1 MRAVIIVYQ
10 DFRENDEAKSSQH
23 RIIHRLIRSAEKSS
37 EGEDIV
43 KQNYEMKQ
51 EIQILREQIKFL
63 EQTNHLQQQQQ
74 QQQQQEE
81 EEWSDT
87 KIINILD
94 RSIPIKVT
102 VNNVKREI
110 VYMEI
115 DVDYIKKR
123 KRQNRET
130 Q

>member
-1 MRAVIIVYQ
+1 MSSYFIVLTSYESCYYSIP
-10 DFRENDEAKSSQH
+10 RLSRKCEAKSSQH

-63 EQTNHLQQQQQ
+63 EQKNHLQQQQQ
-74 QQQQQEE
+74 QQQQQQE

-87 KIINILD
+87 KIINI
-94 RSIPIKVT
+94 
-102 VNNVKREI
+102 
-110 VYMEI
+110 
-115 DVDYIKKR
+115 
-123 KRQNRET
+123 
-130 Q
+130 